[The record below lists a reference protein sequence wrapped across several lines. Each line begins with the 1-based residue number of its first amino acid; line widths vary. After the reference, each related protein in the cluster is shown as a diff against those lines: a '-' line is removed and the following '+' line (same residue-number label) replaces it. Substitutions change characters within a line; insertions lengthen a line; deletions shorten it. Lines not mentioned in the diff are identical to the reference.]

1 MIKGAVLRM
10 RLYYQQIYIQFYKN
24 ANLVYFSIVKN
35 KKHIE
40 KYNKISISI
49 IRIIS
54 IISQQ
59 SYIN

>member
-1 MIKGAVLRM
+1 MIKGTVLRM

-49 IRIIS
+49 IVIIS
-54 IISQQ
+54 IISQ
-59 SYIN
+59 